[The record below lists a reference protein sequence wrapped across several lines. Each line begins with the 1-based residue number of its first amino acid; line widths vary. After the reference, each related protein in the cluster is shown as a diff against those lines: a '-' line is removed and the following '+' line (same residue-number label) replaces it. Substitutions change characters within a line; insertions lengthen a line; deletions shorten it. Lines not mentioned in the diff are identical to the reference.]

1 MEFIDY
7 YRELGVDS
15 TADDKT
21 IKTAYRKLGRKYHPD
36 VSKLADSAEKFKR
49 VAQAY
54 EVLHSAEKRAEYD
67 ALCAARSQGFHSH
80 GQTGHD
86 RHAKGFAA
94 NQQTASNQAFTD
106 FFHAIFGDS
115 GSQHRQQ
122 YQQQQATDDNIDH
135 HRGADVE
142 LEWPLML
149 EDTLADSTQHIEF
162 ALPVEDSLRAQPVL
176 KKALKV
182 KIPAGMR
189 DGERLRLKA
198 QGVPAQGNIAAGD
211 LYLTIRLLPHPWFDV
226 DADNLLLTVPIAPW
240 EAALGA
246 KIMLPTLGG
255 KIQLQIPANSQAGQ
269 RLRVKGKGLVR
280 NNTAGDL
287 IAMLKIVMP
296 ATVNDS
302 SLTLWRQLADSSGFD
317 PRHQWSH
324 LS

>member
-36 VSKLADSAEKFKR
+36 VSKLANSAEKFKR

-67 ALCAARSQGFHSH
+67 ALCAARSRGFQSH

-86 RHAKGFAA
+86 AQAKGFTA

-122 YQQQQATDDNIDH
+122 HQQQAPDDNIAH
-135 HRGADVE
+135 HKAADVE

-162 ALPVEDSLRAQPVL
+162 ALPVADSLPAQPAV

-269 RLRVKGKGLVR
+269 RLRVKSKGLVR

-287 IAMLKIVMP
+287 ITMLKIVMP